1 MFGHVDW
8 SMQGNKSLLLSLKC
22 KPISKIG
29 CRIAIFHL
37 LKKFDRLLQRII
49 QKQHIRNRVDWE
61 SIQAVVDG
69 LNKFFLA
76 HKTFIISSHI
86 SSIVSAFI
94 VVLTDDYPPGTRALH
109 EAFIGSNLT
118 AYKSNQLHSPLF
130 LKETIITFLSIVISL
145 RAPDIQLNTVMDL
158 DFFK

>member
-1 MFGHVDW
+1 M
-8 SMQGNKSLLLSLKC
+8 N
-22 KPISKIG
+22 
-29 CRIAIFHL
+29 
-37 LKKFDRLLQRII
+37 
-49 QKQHIRNRVDWE
+49 QK
-61 SIQAVVDG
+61 VVEMDEADQIY
-69 LNKFFLA
+69 FVFAFLGM
-76 HKTFIISSHI
+76 
-86 SSIVSAFI
+86 VQPME